1 MRSNYQSKPF
11 VALSHRGNSNKYVEN
26 SFEAFKSVVDMGF
39 EYIETDLRKTL
50 DNEIVT
56 FHDRDLKRLFNI
68 NLKVKNLTFAEI
80 NKFFSA
86 KNCKLL
92 TLKEALINFP
102 QTKFNID
109 LKSKEVIKETI
120 KIVKELKAFERVCF
134 ASFNSSHT
142 DEVLTDSSTAIVSMG
157 MKDVAYFKFF
167 NYLRKDSKI
176 LQVPLNWKGLNILN
190 SKLIRKAKDKD
201 LLIHVWTI
209 NDRESIIKLMD
220 MGIHGI
226 VTDKPELIMEIMKEK
241 NLIFS

>member
-11 VALSHRGNSNKYVEN
+11 VALSHRGNSYKYVEN

-68 NLKVKNLTFAEI
+68 NLKVENLTFAEI

-92 TLKEALINFP
+92 TLKETLINFP

-120 KIVKELKAFERVCF
+120 KIVKELKAFDRVCF

-142 DEVLTDSSTAIVSMG
+142 DEVLTNSPSAVVSMG

-176 LQVPLNWKGLNILN
+176 LQVPLNWKGINILN
-190 SKLIRKAKDKD
+190 NKLIRKAKDKD
-201 LLIHVWTI
+201 LFIHVWTI
-209 NDRESIIKLMD
+209 NDRESITKLMD
-220 MGIHGI
+220 MGVHGI

>member
-11 VALSHRGNSNKYVEN
+11 VALSHRGNSYKYVEN

-68 NLKVKNLTFAEI
+68 NLKVENLTFAEI

-102 QTKFNID
+102 ETKFNID
-109 LKSKEVIKETI
+109 LKVSEVIK
-120 KIVKELKAFERVCF
+120 KL
-134 ASFNSSHT
+134 
-142 DEVLTDSSTAIVSMG
+142 
-157 MKDVAYFKFF
+157 
-167 NYLRKDSKI
+167 LR
-176 LQVPLNWKGLNILN
+176 
-190 SKLIRKAKDKD
+190 
-201 LLIHVWTI
+201 
-209 NDRESIIKLMD
+209 
-220 MGIHGI
+220 
-226 VTDKPELIMEIMKEK
+226 
-241 NLIFS
+241 